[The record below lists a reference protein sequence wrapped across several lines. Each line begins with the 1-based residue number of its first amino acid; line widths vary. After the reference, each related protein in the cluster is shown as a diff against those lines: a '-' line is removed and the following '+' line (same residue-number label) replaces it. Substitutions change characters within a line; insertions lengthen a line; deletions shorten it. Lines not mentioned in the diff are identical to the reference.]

1 MYERVHR
8 NFLFSDTGVE
18 QMLVKQG
25 QLHYNGYR
33 RTSGPAPEEQRKGRI
48 LQEEDVEE

>member
-1 MYERVHR
+1 
-8 NFLFSDTGVE
+8 
-18 QMLVKQG
+18 MLVKQG

-33 RTSGPAPEEQRKGRI
+33 IKSGPAPEEQRQDRI

>member
-1 MYERVHR
+1 
-8 NFLFSDTGVE
+8 
-18 QMLVKQG
+18 MLVKQG

-33 RTSGPAPEEQRKGRI
+33 IKSGPAPEQQHKVRI